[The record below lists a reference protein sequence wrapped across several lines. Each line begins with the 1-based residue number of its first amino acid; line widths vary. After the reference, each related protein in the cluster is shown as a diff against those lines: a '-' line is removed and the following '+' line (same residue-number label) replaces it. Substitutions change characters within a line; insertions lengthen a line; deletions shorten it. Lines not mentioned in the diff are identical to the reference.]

1 MILHSGRYNIHS
13 GMIKERGEN
22 MRKVTR
28 ITTQVKHKNRFNI
41 FLNTAKGEEYGFSVD
56 EAILI
61 EYRLR
66 KGLELEDSMI
76 ATLIQKDT
84 LHKSYTQAI
93 NFLSYRMRTKKE
105 IIDYLVKKE
114 VDGEH
119 IDQILKKLTDELL
132 IDDEQFAISFVR
144 TRINTSSKGP
154 KLIKKELM
162 DKGVSQVIA
171 ESAIENYPIEQQYE
185 KIKKLMSKKINS
197 SKKES
202 FKKQIQKLQTTLLQK
217 GFATE
222 AIKEAFADVYEEKD
236 TDGEWDA
243 LVYQGDK
250 LLRKHETKHEG
261 YELRRKVTEG
271 LYRKGFSFELINKFL
286 EDRTAEE

>member
-1 MILHSGRYNIHS
+1 VNVV
-13 GMIKERGEN
+13 
-22 MRKVTR
+22 RKITR

-41 FLNTAKGEEYGFSVD
+41 FLNTAGGEEYGFSVD

-66 KGLELEDSMI
+66 KGLELDDSMI
-76 ATLIQKDT
+76 ATLVQKDT

-114 VDGEH
+114 VDREH
-119 IDQILKKLTDELL
+119 IDQIIMKLTNENL
-132 IDDEQFAISFVR
+132 IDDEQFANMFVQ

-154 KLIKKELM
+154 KLIKKELV

-171 ESAIENYPIEQQYE
+171 ESALENYPIEIQYE
-185 KIKKLMSKKINS
+185 KIKKLIGKKINS

-202 FKKQIQKLQTTLLQK
+202 YKKQVQKLQTTLLQK
-217 GFATE
+217 GFAGG
-222 AIKEAFADVYEEKD
+222 AIKEAFADVYDEKD

-243 LVYQGDK
+243 LVYQGEK
-250 LLRKHETKHEG
+250 LLRKHEAKHEG
-261 YELRRKVTEG
+261 FELRKKVTEG
-271 LYRKGFSFELINKFL
+271 LYRKGFSFEMINKFL
-286 EDRTAEE
+286 TDKITED

>member
-1 MILHSGRYNIHS
+1 
-13 GMIKERGEN
+13 
-22 MRKVTR
+22 MRKITR
-28 ITTQVKHKNRFNI
+28 ITTQVKNKNRYNI

-76 ATLIQKDT
+76 TTLVQKDT

-93 NFLSYRMRTKKE
+93 NFLSYRMRSKKE

-119 IDQILKKLTDELL
+119 IDQIIIKLTNENL
-132 IDDEQFAISFVR
+132 IDDEQFANMFVL

-171 ESAIENYPIEQQYE
+171 ESALENYPIEIQYE

-202 FKKQIQKLQTTLLQK
+202 YKKQVQKLQTTLLQK
-217 GFATE
+217 GFAQA
-222 AIKEAFADVYEEKD
+222 AIKEAFADVYDEKD

-243 LVYQGDK
+243 LVYQGEK
-250 LLRKHETKHEG
+250 LLRKHESKHEG
-261 YELRRKVTEG
+261 YELRKKVTEG
-271 LYRKGFSFELINKFL
+271 LYRKGFSFEMINKFL
-286 EDRTAEE
+286 TDKITED